1 MQREAGEPVE
11 CRAEAAYP
19 GRPLAFR
26 FEGMRWEVAEVLN
39 SWRSPQGMGYR
50 VSIQDGRVFELLY
63 NQALDEWVV
72 REF

>member
-1 MQREAGEPVE
+1 MQREAGERVE

-19 GRPLAFR
+19 GRPLAFTCQ
-26 FEGMRWEVAEVLN
+26 GQRWKVAEVLN

-50 VSIQDGRVFELLY
+50 VSIQDGSVFELLY

>member
-1 MQREAGEPVE
+1 MLQAPGERVE
-11 CRAEAAYP
+11 CRAEVAYP
-19 GRPLAFR
+19 GRPLAFH
-26 FEGMRWEVAEVLN
+26 FEGLRWEVAEVLN
-39 SWRSPQGMGYR
+39 SWHSPQGVGFR